1 MSSSAPAQNSNPESK
16 TPAGQ
21 DDDFHAAF
29 PHLTPDPPP
38 STSTSTTSMPEA
50 FLADQ
55 YPTNMSCTAAFD
67 AAFYCASLG
76 GHFNDIYR
84 YGELRSCSEHWRDWR
99 FCMGL
104 SIYSKETQ
112 REKIRQHYIEK
123 EEALKGKPN
132 SEDIWER
139 RTERDRIV
147 DAFSKAEEEARRV
160 EKA

>member
-1 MSSSAPAQNSNPESK
+1 
-16 TPAGQ
+16 
-21 DDDFHAAF
+21 
-29 PHLTPDPPP
+29 
-38 STSTSTTSMPEA
+38 
-50 FLADQ
+50 
-55 YPTNMSCTAAFD
+55 
-67 AAFYCASLG
+67 
-76 GHFNDIYR
+76 
-84 YGELRSCSEHWRDWR
+84 
-99 FCMGL
+99 MGL